1 MAKGGEQESLEYGAG
16 GEVEKEWGEE
26 GRGLGGEEV

>member
-1 MAKGGEQESLEYGAG
+1 MAKGGEQESLEYG